1 MTTIVIIIIVFVAI
15 RVIAQ
20 IVSDNQA
27 KEYQKQRNDNR
38 RNASLENP
46 VRKNKLGAYSKSIVY
61 EELSRRGQF
70 GNIFVYSDA
79 KTIVI
84 CGREYKFDEI
94 VECHLESQGAT
105 YVTTPDRYQMA
116 EQQFLYGMG
125 QRYNVST
132 QTQVYNKPTD
142 NFTPVVN
149 PNPEIQN
156 NNNGNNIVVPINPV
170 VVPVETKVVQVQP
183 IQIQPILPLEPVPVV
198 QPTPVI
204 LPPSSNKVES
214 HHHSGGGSSNADE
227 ACGNVFL
234 CILCCICYVLASG
247 LGGGH

>member
-20 IVSDNQA
+20 IISDNQA

-38 RNASLENP
+38 RNASLESP

-61 EELSRRGQF
+61 EELSRPGQF

-105 YVTTPDRYQMA
+105 YVTTPDRYEMA
-116 EQQFLYGMG
+116 REQFLYGMG
-125 QRYNVST
+125 QKYNVRT
-132 QTQVYNKPTD
+132 QTQVYNNPDKVCITI
-142 NFTPVVN
+142 NRFSNSLITITPADQQKALEINSLVN
-149 PNPEIQN
+149 VIIHN
-156 NNNGNNIVVPINPV
+156 N
-170 VVPVETKVVQVQP
+170 QQ
-183 IQIQPILPLEPVPVV
+183 
-198 QPTPVI
+198 
-204 LPPSSNKVES
+204 
-214 HHHSGGGSSNADE
+214 
-227 ACGNVFL
+227 
-234 CILCCICYVLASG
+234 
-247 LGGGH
+247 

>member
-132 QTQVYNKPTD
+132 QTQVYNNPDKVCITI
-142 NFTPVVN
+142 NRLSNSLITITPADQQKAL
-149 PNPEIQN
+149 EINSLINVIIHN
-156 NNNGNNIVVPINPV
+156 NHN
-170 VVPVETKVVQVQP
+170 
-183 IQIQPILPLEPVPVV
+183 L
-198 QPTPVI
+198 
-204 LPPSSNKVES
+204 
-214 HHHSGGGSSNADE
+214 
-227 ACGNVFL
+227 
-234 CILCCICYVLASG
+234 
-247 LGGGH
+247 